1 MNRRHL
7 LALAGSGVVL
17 AGAPVYWAARWR
29 YITIHHSGG
38 HFGDIELL
46 RRVHRERQ
54 PNDPVDAIPYH
65 FVIGN
70 GNGLRLGEVVMTAR
84 WRFRVWGAH
93 LSTGNIDRNFRGIG
107 ICLVGNFE
115 TAEVPEVQFQAA
127 VSLSRDLMRRFS
139 ISHDRL
145 TLHGHT
151 PGETTLC
158 PGRKFPR
165 ERFLRAARI

>member
-1 MNRRHL
+1 MV
-7 LALAGSGVVL
+7 S
-17 AGAPVYWAARWR
+17 
-29 YITIHHSGG
+29 
-38 HFGDIELL
+38 
-46 RRVHRERQ
+46 
-54 PNDPVDAIPYH
+54 
-65 FVIGN
+65 
-70 GNGLRLGEVVMTAR
+70 TAR

-93 LSTGNIDRNFRGIG
+93 LSAGNIDRNFRGIG

-127 VSLSRDLMRRFS
+127 VSLSRDLMRRFG

-151 PGETTLC
+151 AGETTLC

-165 ERFLRAARI
+165 ERFLRAARS